1 MSLHYLAT
9 PYQHYKQRVR
19 GGAGAFDLIDLIKG
33 GASAAVDCF
42 QRFHKHLPVSSAQ
55 PLTAYHS
62 LSHPSESFKTVP
74 DTSHAFLYSPSRSF
88 LRHKPYY
95 LPLALCLVYHHPSYL
110 IYPYPSTYI
119 GTHRALLSFTV
130 RVSRRR

>member
-42 QRFHKHLPVSSAQ
+42 QRFHKHPLRIIRTATYCLP
-55 PLTAYHS
+55 
-62 LSHPSESFKTVP
+62 
-74 DTSHAFLYSPSRSF
+74 
-88 LRHKPYY
+88 
-95 LPLALCLVYHHPSYL
+95 
-110 IYPYPSTYI
+110 
-119 GTHRALLSFTV
+119 
-130 RVSRRR
+130 